1 MKKIKELIPYILIIT
16 LVILIRTF
24 IITPVRVDGPSME
37 DTLENGDIL
46 LLQKFNNNYQRFDI
60 VVLNYNNEK
69 LVKRIIGLPGEKVA
83 FIDNKLYINGKE
95 VDEPFLTHK
104 TENFSMRD
112 IGVDVIPSDS
122 YFVVGDNR
130 ENSLDSRYIG
140 LINKSDIDGVVVFRL
155 FPLKTVGKL

>member
-1 MKKIKELIPYILIIT
+1 MKKIKELIPYILIIS

-69 LVKRIIGLPGEKVA
+69 LVKRIIGLPGEKSC
-83 FIDNKLYINGKE
+83 FY
-95 VDEPFLTHK
+95 
-104 TENFSMRD
+104 
-112 IGVDVIPSDS
+112 
-122 YFVVGDNR
+122 
-130 ENSLDSRYIG
+130 
-140 LINKSDIDGVVVFRL
+140 
-155 FPLKTVGKL
+155 

>member
-1 MKKIKELIPYILIIT
+1 MKKIKELIPYILIIS

-69 LVKRIIGLPGEKVA
+69 LVKRCNFYKHM
-83 FIDNKLYINGKE
+83 N
-95 VDEPFLTHK
+95 FL
-104 TENFSMRD
+104 ENMK
-112 IGVDVIPSDS
+112 
-122 YFVVGDNR
+122 Y
-130 ENSLDSRYIG
+130 
-140 LINKSDIDGVVVFRL
+140 
-155 FPLKTVGKL
+155 

>member
-46 LLQKFNNNYQRFDI
+46 LLQKFNDNYQRFDI

-83 FIDNKLYINGKE
+83 FIDNKLYIMI
-95 VDEPFLTHK
+95 L
-104 TENFSMRD
+104 
-112 IGVDVIPSDS
+112 
-122 YFVVGDNR
+122 
-130 ENSLDSRYIG
+130 SL
-140 LINKSDIDGVVVFRL
+140 
-155 FPLKTVGKL
+155 